1 MVTIDNDDM
10 YSLLKW
16 CEAEALKAHNQYRS
30 CSDSCHNIECDG
42 DDGICV
48 SSSCDYHGM
57 AVAYDKVADKI
68 RNGRISQRPHFD
80 GM

>member
-16 CEAEALKAHNQYRS
+16 CEEREMEAHKKFHEANALSDTHGKGVFYGEMLAYKA
-30 CSDSCHNIECDG
+30 
-42 DDGICV
+42 
-48 SSSCDYHGM
+48 
-57 AVAYDKVADKI
+57 VADKI